1 MGKGAASL
9 HSHGC
14 RLVRLPVFFP
24 CGLSMDLSSSLHSVL
39 TMHASSL
46 QPFFEN
52 FGQTG
57 APHASGVNSSAGSR
71 LEKVLQSPVDA
82 LGRGI
87 LLRSP
92 RAGFGKTHLLEQL
105 RHGLAGSHE
114 FLPLRPLDGRHV
126 DPSAAIED
134 AVRRLTRQ
142 LPASGGLTSLDLH
155 ARHLLAL
162 GLQPLVISGEVPCQ
176 DRETAAA
183 ALRKR
188 PVETFDFHHPQAVT
202 AHWTR
207 ENFEV
212 LGPRLALEISRLTG
226 CSLNQVAFWI
236 AALFRYA
243 VASPEHPSRAGTL
256 MQTAATGA
264 DAERF
269 GTLLALLS
277 RLRRVVLIIDDLE
290 GVHGDPDGARRVAG
304 FLAGV
309 RQEAPRA
316 DLVVSVNDDVWESAF
331 IPALSGGLLDRL
343 SEQTVRLDALSDD
356 QIASLLASRGHGDG
370 RLFLSRLQL
379 TPQDRY
385 ARRVLRLA
393 AEWLEANG
401 TQDERLSSEEDQSP
415 GEVASESTESLRERR
430 GEV

>member
-1 MGKGAASL
+1 
-9 HSHGC
+9 
-14 RLVRLPVFFP
+14 
-24 CGLSMDLSSSLHSVL
+24 
-39 TMHASSL
+39 MHASSL

-52 FGQTG
+52 FGQAG
-57 APHASGVNSSAGSR
+57 APHASGVNSSAGGR
-71 LEKVLQSPVDA
+71 LEQVLSAPVDA
-82 LGRGI
+82 PGRGI

-105 RHGLAGSHE
+105 RQSMAGTHE

-134 AVRRLTRQ
+134 AIRRLTKQ
-142 LPASGGLTSLDLH
+142 LPAAGGLTSLDLH
-155 ARHLLAL
+155 ARHILAS

-176 DRETAAA
+176 DREAAAA

-212 LGPRLALEISRLTG
+212 LGPRLALEVSRLTG
-226 CSLNQVAFWI
+226 CSLNQVAFWV
-236 AALFRYA
+236 AAFFRYS
-243 VASPEHPSRAGTL
+243 VASPEHPGRAGTL
-256 MQTAATGA
+256 MDTAATGA

-343 SEQTVRLDALSDD
+343 SEQTIRLDPLNDT
-356 QIASLLASRGHGDG
+356 QVISLLASRGHGDG
-370 RLFLSRLQL
+370 AMLLDRLQL
-379 TPQDRY
+379 SPQDRY

-393 AEWLEANG
+393 SEWLEANG
-401 TQDERLSSEEDQSP
+401 AELEQGEEA
-415 GEVASESTESLRERR
+415 ASAEDNASDRVLEEKS
-430 GEV
+430 